1 MLKITAKVAATATP
15 IQSGEDIFDAASKIH
30 HTVIQVVSEKMIDES
45 KFCGRFCRPDC
56 LTIDF
61 V

>member
-15 IQSGEDIFDAASKIH
+15 IQSGEDIFDSASKIH

-45 KFCGRFCRPDC
+45 
-56 LTIDF
+56 
-61 V
+61 